1 VTVHGIGAAPVT
13 IDGIDGYVLTELL
26 PDQRVHLAWRSTR
39 SDTWPAGVWTKNVP
53 LGGYWAAT
61 VRLPELSLPRF
72 ENYDDLWLHVGT
84 HAYTGATP
92 LTVELALTGPPLS
105 HGQALEFTGH
115 WTLAHCELADLTR
128 KDTPR

>member
-61 VRLPELSLPRF
+61 VRLPELNLPRF